1 MVIKQ
6 IACLQKLKQLKKI
19 SKTRERLFLLK
30 LRLVTLEVTI
40 CILHGVAQAKLRTE
54 FNIKKTII
62 Q

>member
-1 MVIKQ
+1 MFTETKAIEN
-6 IACLQKLKQLKKI
+6 I
-19 SKTRERLFLLK
+19 SKTRERLFWLK

-54 FNIKKTII
+54 FNIKK